1 MYQTL
6 WKVPNYIIL
15 LSSHNSI
22 EGIIMPMLYKKK
34 LKLDRL
40 SNFLKITQ
48 LITFCKTRFWTR
60 AIWLWIL
67 HLDK

>member
-1 MYQTL
+1 MYQIL
-6 WKVPNYIIL
+6 WKVPHYIIL

-40 SNFLKITQ
+40 SKFLKITQ
-48 LITFCKTRFWTR
+48 LIPE
-60 AIWLWIL
+60 
-67 HLDK
+67 